1 MTSPYP
7 AGALPDPLAA
17 DPLHM
22 GLLVAGRC
30 VLVVG
35 GGAVGLRRVGR
46 LLEAQAD
53 VHLVSPVAVAA
64 LQDLADRGRL
74 RWDPRAYDSC
84 DMDDAWL
91 AFACTDDPEVNARV
105 TEDAAAQRI
114 WCSRADDALN
124 ATAWTPSVGRTGPA
138 SVAVFSGRD
147 PSRSVALRDAALH
160 AVESALLERRAQ
172 SGRPRPGGGRVVLV
186 GGGPG
191 DPGLITRRGYE
202 RLAEAD
208 VVLVDRL
215 APLSLLDGL
224 HPDVE
229 VIDVA
234 KVPRAAS
241 TTQQSINELLV
252 AHALAGR
259 VVVRLKGG
267 DPFVFGRGMEE
278 LLACAEAGVEVEV
291 VPGVTSAV
299 AVPAL
304 AGVPLTH
311 RGVSQG
317 FSVVSGH
324 LPPGHPDS
332 TVNWE
337 ALARSGTTIVCLMAV
352 HTLPV
357 IARYLLQH
365 DVDAATP
372 VAIVQD
378 GGLASQRVL
387 ISRLSEA
394 GDIMAREA
402 VTSPA
407 VVVIGDVAG
416 LAPTA

>member
-1 MTSPYP
+1 MTSPAP
-7 AGALPDPLAA
+7 PDPFHL
-17 DPLHM
+17 

-35 GGAVGLRRVGR
+35 GGPVALRRVGR
-46 LLEAQAD
+46 LLEAAAD
-53 VHLVSPVAVAA
+53 VHLVSPQVVPA
-64 LQDLADRGRL
+64 LRDLADRGRL
-74 RWDPRAYDSC
+74 RWSERAYGPGDV
-84 DMDDAWL
+84 DDAWL
-91 AFACTDDPEVNARV
+91 AFACTDDADVNASV
-105 TEDAAAQRI
+105 VNDAAAQRI
-114 WCSRADDALN
+114 WCSRADDALA
-124 ATAWTPSVGRTGPA
+124 ATAWVPAVGRSGPA
-138 SVAVFSGRD
+138 SVAVLSGRD
-147 PSRSVALRDAALH
+147 PSRSVVLRDAAVR
-160 AVESALLERRAQ
+160 AVESALHERRAR
-172 SGRPRPGGGRVVLV
+172 SVRRDGSAGRVVLV

-191 DPGLITRRGYE
+191 DPGLLTRRGHE

-215 APLSLLDGL
+215 APLSVLDGL

-234 KVPRAAS
+234 KVPRGDF
-241 TTQQSINELLV
+241 TPQESINDLLV
-252 AHALAGR
+252 RHARAGR

-304 AGVPLTH
+304 AGIPLTH

-332 TVNWE
+332 TVDWA
-337 ALARSGTTIVCLMAV
+337 ALAGSGTTLVCLMAV
-352 HTLPV
+352 HTMPA
-357 IARYLLQH
+357 IAEHLLQH
-365 DVDAATP
+365 GLGADTP
-372 VAIVQD
+372 VAVVQD
-378 GGLASQRVL
+378 GGLAAQRVL
-387 ISRLSEA
+387 TSRLSEVS
-394 GDIMAREA
+394 DTMAREQVA
-402 VTSPA
+402 SPA
-407 VVVIGDVAG
+407 VVVIGAVAG
-416 LAPTA
+416 LAATA